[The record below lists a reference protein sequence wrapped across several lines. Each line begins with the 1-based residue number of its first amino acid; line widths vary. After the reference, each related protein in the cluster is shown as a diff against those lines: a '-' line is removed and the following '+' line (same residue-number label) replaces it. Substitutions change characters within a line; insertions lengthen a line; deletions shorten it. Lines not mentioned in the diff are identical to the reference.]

1 MALAMPTPG
10 GMPPNGFRAENGLKV
25 DVGLTGINVNHD
37 ARAELIGACLGTN
50 QTSTPPVC
58 GRGEGGL
65 SLQFCI
71 VCTYGGCAC
80 CWANMSNNHPAA
92 LPPRTGTAPLTLF
105 CICCVRCA
113 GLNAELMAQAAALPA
128 TAVYR
133 TSVESTCSHTLSVLE
148 SGVTDAEAE
157 ATLGLGQLEEQLLA
171 AKDELNLMVMMGSW
185 KPWEGASRTLKTSL
199 ACRLRVPTSTW

>member
-37 ARAELIGACLGTN
+37 ARAELIGARLGTN

-133 TSVESTCSHTLSVLE
+133 TSVESACAQTLSVLD
-148 SGVTDAEAE
+148 SDVTDRKSKGADLYRQTEDH
-157 ATLGLGQLEEQLLA
+157 GWSVGQQPAGPSEGPSALA
-171 AKDELNLMVMMGSW
+171 QVAQY
-185 KPWEGASRTLKTSL
+185 
-199 ACRLRVPTSTW
+199 